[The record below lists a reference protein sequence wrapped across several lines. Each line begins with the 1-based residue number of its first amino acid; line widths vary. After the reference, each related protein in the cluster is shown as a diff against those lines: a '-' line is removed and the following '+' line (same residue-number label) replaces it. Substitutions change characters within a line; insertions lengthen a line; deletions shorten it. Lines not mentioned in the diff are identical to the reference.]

1 MAHSGVE
8 RGLDRAELL
17 DEFDGAFIADAGRA
31 RNVVDGV
38 TAQGHDVDDALG
50 RDAERLF
57 NLGGVKDEVVLG
69 RVQDDDLIIDQLHHV
84 LVRGDD
90 ENLMPGFGE
99 LAGEGADDVVG
110 LEALVGEDGDAE
122 GLERTTDVGE
132 LLGEVGGHLGAVGLV
147 AEVVD
152 LFELLGLDVEL
163 LDRLH
168 LLGALVAEDGAGEV
182 VDGREVVRLEILAQ
196 LVDHVHEDIG
206 RGGGD
211 AGARGH
217 GALALHGVIGT
228 EDKGH
233 AVEQVDGGLFG
244 GLGGGFGR

>member
-1 MAHSGVE
+1 MAHRGIE
-8 RGLDRAELL
+8 RSLNGAELL
-17 DEFDGAFIADAGRA
+17 DELDRSLVADAGSA
-31 RNVVDGV
+31 GDVVDGV
-38 TAQGHDVDDALG
+38 ATQGHDIDHARG
-50 RDAERLF
+50 SDAEGCFYSSRIE
-57 NLGGVKDEVVLG
+57 DEIVFG
-69 RVQDDDLIIDQLHHV
+69 RVQNDDLIVDQLHHV
-84 LVRGDD
+84 LVRGDN
-90 ENLMPGFGE
+90 EHLVPGLCE

-122 GLERTTDVGE
+122 GLERAADVGQ
-132 LLGEVGGHLGAVGLV
+132 LLGKVGGHLGAIGLI

-152 LFELLGLDVEL
+152 LFELLRLEVEL

-182 VDGREVVRLEILAQ
+182 VDGGEVVRLEVLAQ

-206 RGGGD
+206 RRRRD

-217 GALALHGVIGT
+217 GALALHGMVGT
-228 EDKGH
+228 EDEGH

-244 GLGGGFGR
+244 GLRGGVGR